1 MKTSEQN
8 YEIDIFCLAAM
19 ETNLW
24 ACKILSSEKLSQHLK
39 IWLQNMYLW

>member
-1 MKTSEQN
+1 MKASEQN
-8 YEIDIFCLAAM
+8 DETDIFCLAAM

-39 IWLQNMYLW
+39 IRLQNMSLW